1 MLYLSVY
8 SRNRI
13 RIRRSCRLRK
23 SCRISP
29 PLIAISANSS
39 TINTSKIFSI
49 FCISL
54 IIKDFKS
61 TRINT
66 SGNKD
71 LKSPRINTS
80 GSKDL
85 KSFRINTSKKH
96 GRGEGSARFSPAL
109 SDCAPRGSSLAEIL
123 GNYHHRSLSCY
134 HSRAA
139 QNRTAQLERRFVNT
153 EFPRSAKKGISD
165 A

>member
-1 MLYLSVY
+1 MLYLSVNWENPLQI
-8 SRNRI
+8 SLPFRRRN
-13 RIRRSCRLRK
+13 SF
-23 SCRISP
+23 RISAARTAIFANP
-29 PLIAISANSS
+29 PA
-39 TINTSKIFSI
+39 INTSRIFSTFRI
-49 FCISL
+49 LF
-54 IIKDFKS
+54 KRNDFKP

-71 LKSPRINTS
+71 LKSRRINTS

-96 GRGEGSARFSPAL
+96 RRGEGRARFSPIFL
-109 SDCAPRGSSLAEIL
+109 SRADRVSSLTEFG